1 MPVNKTPS
9 GWLRH
14 KSSIILPHQGKNWRI
29 LNPDEIRQIA
39 ADSLSWAR
47 RRSRRAARFISL
59 CSMPSALCAFMN
71 SRKENLITILLILL
85 GVIIVPVLFIWSADT
100 IFALTIKTFV
110 AAFFLLLLIR
120 AFPRQKDEPH
130 HRQSIGKDEE
140 SWEAVFSLSD
150 WFH

>member
-1 MPVNKTPS
+1 
-9 GWLRH
+9 
-14 KSSIILPHQGKNWRI
+14 
-29 LNPDEIRQIA
+29 
-39 ADSLSWAR
+39 
-47 RRSRRAARFISL
+47 
-59 CSMPSALCAFMN
+59 MN

-120 AFPRQKDEPH
+120 AFPRKKDEPH

-140 SWEAVFSLSD
+140 S
-150 WFH
+150 